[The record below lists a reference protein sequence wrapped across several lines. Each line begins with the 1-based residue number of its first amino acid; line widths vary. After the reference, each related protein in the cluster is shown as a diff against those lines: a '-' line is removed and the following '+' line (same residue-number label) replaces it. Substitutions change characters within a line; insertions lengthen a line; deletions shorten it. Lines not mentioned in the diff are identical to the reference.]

1 MLTVTG
7 PRSGRTIAVM
17 NNGPMANPGCGSD
30 ARNTCAITGDGT
42 KRPRT
47 ATISSAITGGADDGP
62 SALSRDGQR
71 AATGIGAAPAHA
83 RLVDEHGVDRA
94 GPPFPV
100 GPEGDVVTDGG
111 ERIARL
117 ARDAALDLELAGR

>member
-17 NNGPMANPGCGSD
+17 NKGPMANPGCGSE
-30 ARNTCAITGDGT
+30 ARNTCALTGDGT
-42 KRPRT
+42 TPRT
-47 ATISSAITGGADDGP
+47 KKI
-62 SALSRDGQR
+62 RR
-71 AATGIGAAPAHA
+71 AAARRKGSKAPSESASDRERAAAGIGAAPAHA

-100 GPEGDVVTDGG
+100 G
-111 ERIARL
+111 
-117 ARDAALDLELAGR
+117 